1 MSESGQSAATYDLQ
15 VCGNIDL
22 QHCAARIQ
30 SDINNDFGREIELP
44 PEFQRTEVLT
54 AKGNWK
60 YHKYDFKIAMVEQF
74 KMKSRKEDIILEKK
88 LENALEDYID
98 ALYLFKAI

>member
-22 QHCAARIQ
+22 LNCAARIQ
-30 SDINNDFGREIELP
+30 SEINNDLGQEIELP
-44 PEFQRTEVLT
+44 PELQRTEVLT

-60 YHKYDFKIAMVEQF
+60 SHRYYFKIAMVEQF
-74 KMKSRKEDIILEKK
+74 DMKRRKEDIILEKK
-88 LENALEDYID
+88 LENALEVYID
-98 ALYLFKAI
+98 ALYLLEAI